1 MENKNTLIA
10 IVLMLLVWIGF
21 SIFFPP
27 QAPPPRV
34 EEPPAALQE
43 QAPVAGPVTAE
54 VAPSLEIVPPAL
66 GAGSILEVQTQTF
79 RLEIDERS
87 ASIRRI
93 ELLQYGDTLAA
104 ESAGFVL
111 VDTRDLGL
119 GTLQL
124 GGTDGLS
131 GAGQPVYAFVDPP
144 AGTLTLGPGESRD
157 LVFRG
162 EIAPGVLVEKIL
174 SLQGDSYQIPVAVRL
189 INRSAGPLSGNLSLT
204 LVQPW
209 DKAMAGTMYE
219 FVGPSTF
226 SGGKK
231 RSDKVDDLAKQPAL
245 YTESIVWT
253 GFEKKYFLNAIV
265 PLEDSAERARVDMV
279 GSLVSNS
286 LISPYR
292 TLQSGE
298 QAEWRFFA
306 FFGPKDFDLLSGL
319 GYHLSEAVD
328 FGFFGFLAR
337 PLLHVLKFFY
347 GFLHNYGLAIILLT
361 VIIKILFWP
370 LTQKSFTSMKEMQ
383 KLQPQMQKLRE
394 KYKNDKQRMNMELMN
409 LYKEH
414 RVNPLGGCLPMLV
427 QIPVFF
433 ALYKV
438 LLVSI
443 ELRHAPFFL
452 WITDLSAKDPYY
464 ITPVIMGAS
473 MFIQQKMTPSN
484 LDPVQ
489 AKIFLAMPLIF
500 TVMFLNFPSGL
511 VLYWLVN
518 NILTIGQ
525 QALIHRKA

>member
-10 IVLMLLVWIGF
+10 IVLMLLVWVGF
-21 SIFFPP
+21 TIFFPP
-27 QAPPPRV
+27 QAPPPQV
-34 EEPPAALQE
+34 AE
-43 QAPVAGPVTAE
+43 QAPPAVAESRPAPE
-54 VAPSLEIVPPAL
+54 VVAAVEEARDFSMPLL
-66 GAGSILEVQTQTF
+66 GAGSILEVQTQTY

-93 ELLQYGDTLAA
+93 ELLQYGDTMAA

-111 VDTRDLGL
+111 VDTRDRGL

-131 GAGQPVYAFVDPP
+131 GAGQPVYALVDPP
-144 AGTLTLGPGESRD
+144 QGTLSLGPGETRE
-157 LVFRG
+157 LTFRG
-162 EIAPGVLVEKIL
+162 EIAPGVLIEKVLAL
-174 SLQGDSYQIPVAVRL
+174 SADSYQIPVGVRL
-189 INRSAGPLSGNLSLT
+189 MNRSGGPLSGNLSLT

-226 SGGKK
+226 AGGKK
-231 RSDKVDDLAKQPAL
+231 RNEKVDDLGKQAAL
-245 YTESIVWT
+245 YTDEIIWT
-253 GFEKKYFLNAIV
+253 GFEKKYFFNALV
-265 PLEDSAERARVDMV
+265 PLEGSAERARVELVD
-279 GSLVSNS
+279 SLVTNS

-298 QAEWRFFA
+298 TAEFQFFA
-306 FFGPKDFDLLSGL
+306 FFGPKDFDLLQGL
-319 GYHLSEAVD
+319 GYQLSEAVD

-347 GFLHNYGLAIILLT
+347 SFLHNYGLAIILLT

-394 KYKNDKQRMNMELMN
+394 KYKNDKQRMNLELMN

-473 MFIQQKMTPSN
+473 MFVQQKMTPSN

-518 NILTIGQ
+518 NLLTIGQ
-525 QALIHRKA
+525 QALIHRKS

>member
-1 MENKNTLIA
+1 
-10 IVLMLLVWIGF
+10 
-21 SIFFPP
+21 
-27 QAPPPRV
+27 
-34 EEPPAALQE
+34 
-43 QAPVAGPVTAE
+43 
-54 VAPSLEIVPPAL
+54 
-66 GAGSILEVQTQTF
+66 
-79 RLEIDERS
+79 
-87 ASIRRI
+87 
-93 ELLQYGDTLAA
+93 
-104 ESAGFVL
+104 
-111 VDTRDLGL
+111 
-119 GTLQL
+119 
-124 GGTDGLS
+124 
-131 GAGQPVYAFVDPP
+131 
-144 AGTLTLGPGESRD
+144 
-157 LVFRG
+157 
-162 EIAPGVLVEKIL
+162 
-174 SLQGDSYQIPVAVRL
+174 
-189 INRSAGPLSGNLSLT
+189 
-204 LVQPW
+204 
-209 DKAMAGTMYE
+209 MAGTMYE

-226 SGGKK
+226 AGGKK
-231 RSDKVDDLAKQPAL
+231 RNEKVDDLGKQAAL
-245 YTESIVWT
+245 YTDEIIWT
-253 GFEKKYFLNAIV
+253 GFEKKYFFNALV
-265 PLEDSAERARVDMV
+265 PLEGSAERARVELVD
-279 GSLVSNS
+279 SLVTNS

-298 QAEWRFFA
+298 TAEFQFFA
-306 FFGPKDFDLLSGL
+306 FFGPKDFDLLQGL
-319 GYHLSEAVD
+319 GYQLSEAVD

-347 GFLHNYGLAIILLT
+347 SFLHNYGLAIILLT

-394 KYKNDKQRMNMELMN
+394 KYKNDKQRMNLELMN

-473 MFIQQKMTPSN
+473 MFVQQKMTPSN

-518 NILTIGQ
+518 NLLTIGQ
-525 QALIHRKA
+525 QALIHRKS